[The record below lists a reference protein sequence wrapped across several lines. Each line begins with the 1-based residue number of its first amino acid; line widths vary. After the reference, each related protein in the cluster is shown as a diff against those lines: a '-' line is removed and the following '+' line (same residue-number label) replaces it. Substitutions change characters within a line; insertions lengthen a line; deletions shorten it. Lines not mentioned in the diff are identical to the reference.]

1 MEITVALLSGRSFS
15 LRAAPDLRIGEV
27 QAAAEEHFGLR
38 LRLTLAGEALEAHLA
53 LRDAGLQDG
62 DTLMATVQSAFGIAA
77 THSAFALW
85 RYGGGAITWGNPRGS
100 TGAGLILQR
109 EAAPVVSERRSDLW
123 ESLEFTSLTKDE
135 EIYKTTISRL
145 TGSSDDSKGVDPAG
159 PVDLEPKALHEA
171 GRWTLSRRL
180 SMKQVEELFGAAHG
194 LALEHLGALCA
205 ARLANGVQEQAQISL
220 PNLLRVLQMRLRLPP
235 LALQAVVTAA
245 ASGGLEALEV
255 IARHRSHSSSTVRAA
270 VARAMCSAP
279 RGHPV
284 TRWLPKRLQLE
295 EAEDVQ
301 LELLR
306 SIASTADGETFS
318 QVLPFMAPH
327 HKVELRLAAVHALR
341 LISPSGPSVLAAL
354 IGAGPVYSKQ
364 GLEDRSVEVRLLALR
379 ALREDFSDCRAVQV
393 IKATA
398 HRLHDDDMKVREE
411 AIKTLSCIAGNDG
424 GKGEEGNAAAIQLAV
439 ECLKHKS
446 SSIRSAGIR
455 ALRQIARGNWTAI
468 SSILHHLD
476 NPDVRNTACL
486 ALMQVTTS
494 LEAVHIVLSCLGTP
508 TRREAVFH
516 CLQNSECESF
526 SSQPGAACPKD
537 RAVRAEAYRVAR
549 RAPPKQ
555 ILAPLVAHLA
565 YGGRQKLVTQAFGTL
580 ANPSCFA
587 LLLPAL
593 TNPRP
598 QVGRA
603 AIHILSQSNVPVK
616 RDQMLSI
623 HFLSSV
629 ARLARQAA
637 ILALPFVFPTRH
649 GSEAVEAVANLLY
662 HRCWQVRWTAA
673 AALIGFDPENH
684 QVKPHPPE
692 LCLTIR
698 KSLAAKVESD
708 LSFRDDFDISPPFM
722 AHRAHGPDGDSSLEE
737 LLEALS
743 AQLSASPQQIARPKQ
758 LPALVRPEVKPLSEK
773 GLKEQLREASRKL
786 RKRPW
791 QPRDSRPRLEAA
803 NVKITSPSEQLRGYN
818 WVVE

>member
-1 MEITVALLSGRSFS
+1 MPAGMVLLLRS
-15 LRAAPDLRIGEV
+15 R
-27 QAAAEEHFGLR
+27 
-38 LRLTLAGEALEAHLA
+38 
-53 LRDAGLQDG
+53 DG
-62 DTLMATVQSAFGIAA
+62 DIFEVDDWILDLSPVLS
-77 THSAFALW
+77 
-85 RYGGGAITWGNPRGS
+85 S
-100 TGAGLILQR
+100 TDT
-109 EAAPVVSERRSDLW
+109 E
-123 ESLEFTSLTKDE
+123 E
-135 EIYKTTISRL
+135 EIPL
-145 TGSSDDSKGVDPAG
+145 PLVGSG
-159 PVDLEPKALHEA
+159 ALKILLAHCKEFQKQ

-516 CLQNSECESF
+516 CLQLLRANLPSKWFARCLANRLPKFMSHKE
-526 SSQPGAACPKD
+526 PPTRLAALRALTLVNPRLVVRPRLLRSVGLRLLDKD

-603 AIHILSQSNVPVK
+603 AIHILSQSNVPVEEMMHIMAELLK
-616 RDQMLSI
+616 FLENGISVRFECLATFLHLLERTQVSVNPELMDFTSRLLQPRLQPSGLTPARVAWASCIIAMARLLKSSDMTPGAFEEFLRHLLQMLKNDQ
-623 HFLSSV
+623 
-629 ARLARQAA
+629 LARQAA

-708 LSFRDDFDISPPFM
+708 LSFVRDVAKDVSQ
-722 AHRAHGPDGDSSLEE
+722 HGLEGNHQLCRQAWLISLEVPSKRWVD
-737 LLEALS
+737 EAWEPEIPRKFARL
-743 AQLSASPQQIARPKQ
+743 RPKSSGTCD
-758 LPALVRPEVKPLSEK
+758 L
-773 GLKEQLREASRKL
+773 
-786 RKRPW
+786 
-791 QPRDSRPRLEAA
+791 D
-803 NVKITSPSEQLRGYN
+803 
-818 WVVE
+818 